1 MAVCLVYIEKKNI
14 GRVWNNNE
22 IMIIKKINEI
32 GMKLYKEIKTDLKRN
47 NVVTKEKE
55 ECNNIEGIDGLD
67 ILDNYVPLINT
78 NISGVIEYNN
88 SDEGLSE
95 IKKIRYDKK

>member
-1 MAVCLVYIEKKNI
+1 
-14 GRVWNNNE
+14 
-22 IMIIKKINEI
+22 MIIKKINEI
-32 GMKLYKEIKTDLKRN
+32 SMKLYKEIKTDLKRN

-55 ECNNIEGIDGLD
+55 ECNNMEGIDGLE

-88 SDEGLSE
+88 TDEGLSE

>member
-1 MAVCLVYIEKKNI
+1 
-14 GRVWNNNE
+14 
-22 IMIIKKINEI
+22 
-32 GMKLYKEIKTDLKRN
+32 MKLYKEIKTDLKRN

-55 ECNNIEGIDGLD
+55 ECNNMEGIDGLE

-88 SDEGLSE
+88 TDEGLSE

>member
-1 MAVCLVYIEKKNI
+1 
-14 GRVWNNNE
+14 
-22 IMIIKKINEI
+22 MIIKKINEI
-32 GMKLYKEIKTDLKRN
+32 SMKLYKEIKTDLKRN

-55 ECNNIEGIDGLD
+55 QCNNMEGIDGLE

-88 SDEGLSE
+88 TDEGLSE